1 MITSAVATKTMKA
14 EMKTWDQPN
23 RRAMTKTTSL
33 AIEGGGEWGEG
44 EGSGCGRDMYYRD
57 RKALSRARP
66 RGDKNKSYFGPRVSV
81 LYN

>member
-1 MITSAVATKTMKA
+1 
-14 EMKTWDQPN
+14 
-23 RRAMTKTTSL
+23 MTTPTTL
-33 AIEGGGEWGEG
+33 AIEGDGEWGEG
-44 EGSGCGRDMYYRD
+44 EGHGGGRDTYYRD